1 MAVRIEK
8 ILCTVLNEAHDR
20 QVEESMDDHKH
31 PNIYDIMAQCSDRLV
46 SEEGTEDLAYA
57 KARVV
62 GNDEENRR
70 RVKGRS

>member
-8 ILCTVLNEAHDR
+8 ILCTVLNEPHDR

-31 PNIYDIMAQCSDRLV
+31 PNIWDTMAQCSDRLV
-46 SEEGTEDLAYA
+46 SEEGTEDLAHA
-57 KARVV
+57 KARV